1 MTWVYFVKEKSEVF
15 SIFRKFKASIEKQ
28 SGNAVKVL
36 RTDRG
41 GEFVSAEFNSF
52 CEEMG
57 IHRQLT
63 TSYTPQQ
70 NGVAERKNRSL
81 VEMAKSMLKAKCLS
95 KSFWAEA
102 IHTAAYVLNRSPTSA
117 LTRQTP
123 FEAFHGRKPKVSH
136 FKVFGCVAHVLIPSQ
151 KRSKLDENS
160 VKCIFV
166 GYSLETKGYRF
177 YNPKAK
183 KLLISRD
190 VVFDEKST
198 WNGSELQINEA
209 TIQDDN
215 ELKTSKQRKEMGLKM
230 MGIHILPHLS
240 PLLVH

>member
-1 MTWVYFVKEKSEVF
+1 M
-15 SIFRKFKASIEKQ
+15 
-28 SGNAVKVL
+28 
-36 RTDRG
+36 
-41 GEFVSAEFNSF
+41 
-52 CEEMG
+52 EE
-57 IHRQLT
+57 
-63 TSYTPQQ
+63 
-70 NGVAERKNRSL
+70 N
-81 VEMAKSMLKAKCLS
+81 
-95 KSFWAEA
+95 
-102 IHTAAYVLNRSPTSA
+102 
-117 LTRQTP
+117 QT
-123 FEAFHGRKPKVSH
+123 
-136 FKVFGCVAHVLIPSQ
+136 VFGCVAHVLIPSQ

-215 ELKTSKQRKEMGLKM
+215 ELTNQQTTEGNGTEDDGNSYPSTPESSPSSLSSQSASSSSSSTPAQKM
-230 MGIHILPHLS
+230 EITDRDI
-240 PLLVH
+240 